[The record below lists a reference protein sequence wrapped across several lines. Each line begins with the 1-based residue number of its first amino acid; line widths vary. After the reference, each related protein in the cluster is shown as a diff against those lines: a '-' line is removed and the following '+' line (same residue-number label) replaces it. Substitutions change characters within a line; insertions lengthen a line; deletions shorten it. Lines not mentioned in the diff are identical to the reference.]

1 MKVILLSDVSKVGK
15 KGAIVEVADGYARNF
30 LIRNR
35 LAVQAT
41 AKSLEILDEQKVQQK
56 LNEKEMEA
64 KARETASQLEKSCFS
79 SRSRAVRKA
88 GSSALYPPNR
98 LLRNWSASMAFILTS
113 ARFSTPRRFRAWA

>member
-41 AKSLEILDEQKVQQK
+41 AKSLEILDEQ
-56 LNEKEMEA
+56 L
-64 KARETASQLEKSCFS
+64 SL
-79 SRSRAVRKA
+79 
-88 GSSALYPPNR
+88 
-98 LLRNWSASMAFILTS
+98 IHI
-113 ARFSTPRRFRAWA
+113 

>member
-15 KGAIVEVADGYARNF
+15 KGSIVEVADGYARNF

-64 KARETASQLEKSCFS
+64 KARETASQLEKIMLQFS
-79 SRSRAVRKA
+79 VKSGK
-88 GSSALYPPNR
+88 
-98 LLRNWSASMAFILTS
+98 
-113 ARFSTPRRFRAWA
+113 